1 MKTAIVFGSTG
12 LIGGHLVNQLI
23 QDNYYTKIKIFVRS
37 QTSINNEKV
46 EVINIDFNNLANH
59 KTEITGDDCFFC
71 IGTTKQNSP
80 DKNDYQKVELDIP
93 KEIAQIAKANS
104 VKSFIFISSIYANPN
119 SSGNYVKFKG
129 LVEEELKRLNFSK
142 LGILRPSFLMGK
154 RKENRVGE
162 KIGIFAFSALSP
174 LLFGPFKKMRPISSE
189 NVAKAM
195 IKIANSNLEK
205 TVFESNEIVELTSS

>member
-46 EVINIDFNNLANH
+46 EVINIDFNNLGNH

-104 VKSFIFISSIYANPN
+104 VNSFIFISSIYANPN

>member
-46 EVINIDFNNLANH
+46 EVINIDFNNLGNH

-154 RKENRVGE
+154 RKENRLGE

>member
-46 EVINIDFNNLANH
+46 EVINIDFNNLGNH

-162 KIGIFAFSALSP
+162 KIGILTFSVLSP

-189 NVAKAM
+189 IVAKAM

>member
-46 EVINIDFNNLANH
+46 EVINIDFNNLGNH

-93 KEIAQIAKANS
+93 KKIAQIAKANS

-205 TVFESNEIVELTSS
+205 TVYESNEIVELTSS